1 VTRRIRTARPP
12 LSPGRRAA
20 FFAITLSLPL
30 LLFGLLETGLRI
42 VHYGPD
48 LSLFT
53 TEVLHG
59 TTYHIMNPG
68 VKNRY
73 FSRVEFSPSTSPDYF
88 LVPKPAGA
96 YRIFC
101 LGGSTT
107 VGYPYWFNGSFSSF
121 LRDRLRATF
130 PDRAIEVI
138 NVGMTATNSH
148 TVLDVTRDVVS
159 FEPDLIVVYDGHN
172 EFYGALGVSSRE
184 SLGASRWLTKVYLR
198 LVHWR
203 TFLLLRDAYGRIA
216 GWFASPAAGEKD
228 AGTMMERLARGQYI
242 GLGSPTYAKAL
253 EIFRDN
259 LAETRELCA
268 RHGIPL
274 LLATQVSNLRD
285 LPPFVSEGAPGTS
298 AATGSRVG
306 TAEARGLA
314 REGKFDRALDRF
326 RGVLA
331 ADSLY
336 AAAHYGAARCL
347 DTLGRTAEA
356 LVEYRKARDSD
367 QLRFRTSTD
376 FNKAIRQ
383 AADGTVA
390 TTVDV
395 EQALAAESR
404 GGIVG
409 RELIVEHL
417 HPNSRGYFLIAKA
430 YAAAMRARGL
440 IAPPTVWTERDTV
453 TDAQLWNGRHVTE
466 LDERTARRRTEVLTA
481 GWPFVDRYPE
491 VPTVA
496 ARDTLGQFAEAMTRG
511 HWNWLRAHETTAEF
525 YAAKGAWDNAE
536 REYRT
541 ILNQIPSDLNTYL
554 TLAKLYLDQRR
565 VAEMEAVLLASLKV
579 QKTILATR
587 AIADAEM
594 EVGRPAAAIPFYEQ
608 TMEFPQRPAE
618 QVDNGYRLGVAY
630 LRAGMPKKAS
640 DTMLKVLKIRPDFQ
654 PAIEILSQA
663 SEQLR

>member
-1 VTRRIRTARPP
+1 VTRRIRTAKPP

-20 FFAITLSLPL
+20 FFAITLSVPL
-30 LLFGLLETGLRI
+30 LLFGLLEAGLRI

-73 FSRVEFSPSTSPDYF
+73 FSRIDFSPSTSPDYF

-130 PDRAIEVI
+130 PDREIEVI

-148 TVLDVTRDVVS
+148 TVLDVTRELVS
-159 FEPDLIVVYDGHN
+159 YEPDLLIVYDGHN

-184 SLGASRWLTKVYLR
+184 SLGASRWLTKAYLR
-198 LVHWR
+198 LIHWR
-203 TFLLLRDAYGRIA
+203 TFLLLRDGYGRIA

-242 GLGSPTYAKAL
+242 ALGGPTYARAL
-253 EIFRDN
+253 EIFRNN

-274 LLATQVSNLRD
+274 LLATQASNMRD
-285 LPPFVSEGAPGTS
+285 LPPFVSEGAPGT
-298 AATGSRVG
+298 AAVKGSREG
-306 TAEARGLA
+306 TTEARALA
-314 REGKFDRALDRF
+314 REGKFDQALGRF

-356 LVEYRKARDSD
+356 LAEYRKARDDD

-376 FNKAIRQ
+376 FNEAILR
-383 AADGTVA
+383 AADGSVA
-390 TTVDV
+390 TTVDM
-395 EQALAAESR
+395 EQMLAAESP

-440 IAPPTVWTERDTV
+440 IAPQAVWTERDTV
-453 TDAQLWNGRHVTE
+453 TDARLWHDRHVTE
-466 LDERTARRRTEVLTA
+466 LDERTARRRTEVLTS
-481 GWPFVDRYPE
+481 GWPFVDQYPE
-491 VPTVA
+491 VPAIT

-511 HWNWLRAHETTAEF
+511 QWNWLRAHKTAAEF
-525 YAAKGAWDNAE
+525 YAAKGELDDAE

-541 ILNQIPSDLNTYL
+541 IMNQIPSDLNTYL
-554 TLAKLYLDQRR
+554 TLAKHCLDRGR
-565 VAEMEAVLLASLKV
+565 VREMEDVLLASLKI

-594 EVGRPAAAIPFYEQ
+594 EAGRPAAAVPFYEQ

-630 LRAGMPKKAS
+630 LRADMPRKAS

-663 SEQLR
+663 SQKLR